1 MQVVVAGATGFVGS
15 EVVRQ
20 ALAAGHEVFALV
32 RVEGEATFS
41 PEDRATGRLTVL
53 PFGADPEVLMAG
65 FGLEPGPKV
74 INAAGLNRERPG
86 ADLARAHPGVA
97 REVVA
102 LAEATR
108 AVRLIHLA
116 PLDSTGDD
124 AWSRSKA
131 EAEAFIRAAAIP
143 TTILRCAPLFGPGDT
158 LLDEIGAWMMRSPL
172 IPRFLED
179 VRLDPLAVEDAAE
192 VLLRVE
198 VPEAS
203 LGGAPWTW
211 GRLLE
216 ACAAAAGKS
225 LVGPRL
231 SPESARAWGT
241 RLGHR
246 AFWSDLVPF
255 TAEGFD
261 RHAKGYAV
269 DPNDA
274 EDLLGRPPV
283 AVEAYLAEGWAYRA

>member
-1 MQVVVAGATGFVGS
+1 MQVVIAGATGFVGG

-20 ALAAGHEVFALV
+20 ALAAGHDVFALV
-32 RVEGEATFS
+32 RVEREARFN
-41 PEDRATGRLTVL
+41 PEEMDTGRLTVL

-65 FGLEPGPKV
+65 FGLEPGPRI

-86 ADLARAHPGVA
+86 ADPATHRIVA
-97 REVVA
+97 QEIVA

-108 AVRLIHLA
+108 ATRLVHLA
-116 PLDSTGDD
+116 PLHSDGPD

-131 EAEAFIRAAAIP
+131 EGEALIRACALP
-143 TTILRCAPLFGPGDT
+143 TTLLRCAPLFGPGDA
-158 LLDEIGAWMMRSPL
+158 LLDDIGAWLMRSPL
-172 IPRFLED
+172 FPRFLED
-179 VRLDPLAVEDAAE
+179 VRLDPLAVEDAAQ
-192 VLLRVE
+192 LLLTADL
-198 VPEAS
+198 PEAR

-225 LVGPRL
+225 LMGPRL
-231 SPESARAWGT
+231 SPESVRAWAA

-246 AFWSDLVPF
+246 PFWSDLVPF

-261 RHAKGYAV
+261 RHRRGYAV
-269 DPNDA
+269 EPN
-274 EDLLGRPPV
+274 ETERLLGRPP
-283 AVEAYLAEGWAYRA
+283 ADLATYLAEAWPYRN

>member
-1 MQVVVAGATGFVGS
+1 MQVVVAGATGFVGG

-20 ALAAGHEVFALV
+20 AVAAGHEVFALV
-32 RVEGEATFS
+32 RMEGEAAFS
-41 PEDRATGRLTVL
+41 PEDRETGRLTVL
-53 PFGADPEVLMAG
+53 PFGADPEILMAG
-65 FGLEPGPKV
+65 FGLEPGPRV

-86 ADLARAHPGVA
+86 TDAAAAHVGVA

-102 LAEATR
+102 LAETTR
-108 AVRLIHLA
+108 ASRLVHLA
-116 PLDSTGDD
+116 PLDSSGTDP
-124 AWSRSKA
+124 WSRTKAQA
-131 EAEAFIRAAAIP
+131 EALIQAAAVP
-143 TTILRCAPLFGPGDT
+143 TSLLRCAPLFGPGDA

-172 IPRFLED
+172 IPRFLEH
-179 VRLDPLAVEDAAE
+179 VRLDPLALEDAAE
-192 VLLRVE
+192 ALLTLDLG
-198 VPEAS
+198 EAR

-216 ACAAAAGKS
+216 ACAAAAGKT

-231 SPESARAWGT
+231 SPEAARTWGA

-269 DPNDA
+269 EPNAA
-274 EDLLGRPPV
+274 EALLGRPP
-283 AVEAYLAEGWAYRA
+283 ASVEAYLAERWAYRA